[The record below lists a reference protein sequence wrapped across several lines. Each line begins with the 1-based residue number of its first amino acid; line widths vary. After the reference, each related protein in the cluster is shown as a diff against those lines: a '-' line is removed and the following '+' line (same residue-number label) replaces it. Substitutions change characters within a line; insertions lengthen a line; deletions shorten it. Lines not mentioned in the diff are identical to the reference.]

1 MDCVSDEG
9 PVGPVPAVE
18 LVVGAVE
25 SDGIDVVVI
34 PVMLV
39 EDSVDD
45 TSLVE
50 PIDGVSVE
58 EEGYVVVDW
67 IEPEGVVSPVNVV
80 DVTTPL
86 DDDSVDWSVAGLFI
100 GVDDVEATVSVEPL
114 LPELVVIDSVDGGSV
129 ADIVTV
135 DAEEPSVVGVSS
147 ELVTELIDDDVAVE
161 DSSVLVLG

>member
-1 MDCVSDEG
+1 MDCVSGEG
-9 PVGPVPAVE
+9 PVGPIPAVE

-58 EEGYVVVDW
+58 EEGYVVVD
-67 IEPEGVVSPVNVV
+67 
-80 DVTTPL
+80 
-86 DDDSVDWSVAGLFI
+86 
-100 GVDDVEATVSVEPL
+100 
-114 LPELVVIDSVDGGSV
+114 
-129 ADIVTV
+129 
-135 DAEEPSVVGVSS
+135 
-147 ELVTELIDDDVAVE
+147 
-161 DSSVLVLG
+161 